1 MKVLGIKSNLT
12 ALNHF
17 MTVNINKVRQNRG
30 CVTAYADGV
39 LGMTGKNDVFGDA
52 VWKENETGQ
61 AVANVRALTYCDIH
75 QVNR

>member
-1 MKVLGIKSNLT
+1 M
-12 ALNHF
+12 
-17 MTVNINKVRQNRG
+17 
-30 CVTAYADGV
+30 TAYADGV

-52 VWKENETGQ
+52 FWKENETGQ